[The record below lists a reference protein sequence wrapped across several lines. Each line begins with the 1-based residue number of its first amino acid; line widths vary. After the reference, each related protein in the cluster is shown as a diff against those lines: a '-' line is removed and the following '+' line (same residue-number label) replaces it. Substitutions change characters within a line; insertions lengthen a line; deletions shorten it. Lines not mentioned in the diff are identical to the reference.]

1 MKATTILLF
10 ALTLASLNINAQNAM
25 SDEYYRVWNKNLQDK
40 IDDNIEKYRRADAVV
55 VLKDIA
61 PGTDVKVEQVSHKFI
76 FGYNPV
82 LLEDIGARKR

>member
-1 MKATTILLF
+1 MTI
-10 ALTLASLNINAQNAM
+10 SKDI
-25 SDEYYRVWNKNLQDK
+25 ERYRKS
-40 IDDNIEKYRRADAVV
+40 DAVV

-76 FGYNPV
+76 YNPV

>member
-40 IDDNIEKYRRADAVV
+40 IDDNIERYRKADAVV